1 MPGGDNAAM
10 AEAPAVYGS
19 ESMRAEKRAVAGS
32 SVLAAIAIT
41 TLKTVVGITTGSL
54 GILSEAAHSA
64 LDLIAATI
72 TLFSVR
78 VSDKPAD
85 ADHQYGHGKI
95 ENFSAFIET
104 GLLLLTCIWIVY
116 EAVSRL
122 FLRRVEIEP
131 SIAAFIVMFFSMGVD
146 FWRSRALGR
155 IAAKY
160 DSQALEADALHFSTD
175 IWSSG
180 MVVLGLLLVL
190 LGRRFSVEWLRD
202 ADPIAALFVAGVVVY
217 VSWRLARRT
226 IDALLDAA
234 PAGVRSKIISAV
246 SRVDGLL
253 EVDRVRIR
261 RAGNRY
267 FADLSIGLSR
277 NVTFQRSEQV
287 SEAVTEAVHN
297 VLPEADVVVHS
308 VPRALNTE
316 NIFDRVRA
324 VATRNNLNVHDV
336 SVQDLRGNLHVEQ
349 HLELDERLS
358 LKEAHDRVTV
368 LEAEIRR
375 DVPEISSILTHIES
389 EPATIEP
396 GDEMVRDARLEKRL
410 KAIAAEF
417 PEILDM
423 HDVQIKRVR
432 GRLYV
437 SCHCTMSDDLPLTRV
452 HDISTQLE
460 IRIKQEAPEL
470 FRVLIHPEPRT
481 DNRR

>member
-1 MPGGDNAAM
+1 MSSPTT
-10 AEAPAVYGS
+10 VYS
-19 ESMRAEKRAVAGS
+19 PDSMRAEKRTVAGN

-41 TLKTVVGITTGSL
+41 LLKIVVGVTTGSL
-54 GILSEAAHSA
+54 GILSEAAHSG
-64 LDLIAATI
+64 LDLIAAVI
-72 TLFSVR
+72 TFFSVR

-85 ADHQYGHGKI
+85 ADHQYGHGKV

-104 GLLLLTCIWIVY
+104 GLLLLTCVWIIY
-116 EAVSRL
+116 EAVRRL
-122 FLRRVEIEP
+122 FYHHVEIEP
-131 SIAAFIVMFFSMGVD
+131 TLAAFVVMFLSMGVD
-146 FWRSRALGR
+146 YWRSRALGK
-155 IAAKY
+155 IASKY

-180 MVVLGLLLVL
+180 VVVIGLILVQLGHTYH
-190 LGRRFSVEWLRD
+190 LGWLRG
-202 ADPIAALFVAGVVVY
+202 ADPIAALVVAGVVVY

-234 PAGVRSKIISAV
+234 PAGVRNRILDAV
-246 SRVDGLL
+246 AKVEGVL
-253 EVDRVRIR
+253 EVERIRIR

-267 FADLSIGLSR
+267 FADLSVGLSR

-287 SEAVTEAVHN
+287 ADAVTTTVHHI
-297 VLPEADVVVHS
+297 LPDADVMVHS
-308 VPRALNTE
+308 SPRALRSE
-316 NIFDRVRA
+316 NIFDRIRA

-336 SVQDLRGNLHVEQ
+336 SVQDLEGKLHVEQ

-358 LKEAHDRVTV
+358 LKDAHEEVTR
-368 LEAEIRR
+368 LESEMRR

-389 EPATIEP
+389 EPSTIET
-396 GDEMVRDARLEKRL
+396 GDEIVRDAKLERRL
-410 KAIAAEF
+410 KSIASHF

-432 GRLYV
+432 DRLYV
-437 SCHCTMSDDLPLTRV
+437 SCHCTMSDDLPLARV
-452 HDISTQLE
+452 HDTSTALE
-460 IRIKQEAPEL
+460 IRFKQEAPEL